1 MRKRDSAAVPASAD
15 LRHDRRFV
23 EALARGLAVLRC
35 FAPADRELGNSDI
48 AARTGLPPA
57 TVSRLTFTLT
67 ALGYLTYAPERARY
81 ALGIGVLTL
90 GFRLLSRIDLRHIAR
105 PAMQALAERTGSTVS
120 LSARHHT
127 SMVYLEVCRS
137 ASPLTMAV
145 DVGARIPLATT
156 AMGRALLCASSEP
169 ERARLFKLLQGEEPI
184 GWPATLCGLDRAMR
198 DYRQFGFVTT
208 EGEWHADISAVG
220 VPLVIN
226 AGDEIL
232 ALSCGG
238 PACNMTR
245 TVLVERL
252 GPLLVRLAAEVQ
264 AACDGR

>member
-1 MRKRDSAAVPASAD
+1 MRKRDPALLPAGAE
-15 LRHDRRFV
+15 LRQDRRFV

-35 FAPADRELGNSDI
+35 FAPAEHELGNRDI
-48 AARTGLPPA
+48 AVRTGLPAA

-67 ALGYLTYAPERARY
+67 ALGYLSYAPERGRY
-81 ALGIGVLTL
+81 ALGTGVLTL

-105 PAMQALAERTGSTVS
+105 PAMQALAERTGTTVS
-120 LSARHHT
+120 LSARHLT

-137 ASPLTMAV
+137 GSPLTMAV

-156 AMGRALLCASSEP
+156 AMGRALICASSEP
-169 ERARLFKLLQGEEPI
+169 ERARLFDALQREEPLA
-184 GWPATLCGLDRAMR
+184 WPATLCGLDRALR

-208 EGEWHADISAVG
+208 EGEWHVDISAVG

-226 AGDEIL
+226 AGAEIL

-238 PACNMTR
+238 PASKLPR
-245 TVLVERL
+245 TVLVEQL
-252 GPLLVRLAAEVQ
+252 GPLLVQLAAEVH
-264 AACDGR
+264 AAGDKR

>member
-1 MRKRDSAAVPASAD
+1 MRKRNPAAVPAGAD
-15 LRHDRRFV
+15 LRADRRFV
-23 EALARGLAVLRC
+23 ESLARGLAVLRC
-35 FAPADRELGNSDI
+35 FSPADRELGNREI
-48 AARTGLPPA
+48 ATRTGLPPA

-67 ALGYLTYAPERARY
+67 ALGYLSYAPERARY

-90 GFRLLSRIDLRHIAR
+90 GFRLLSRIDLRRIAR

-120 LSARHHT
+120 LSARHQT

-169 ERARLFKLLQGEEPI
+169 ERARLFDLLKAQAPLE
-184 GWPATLCGLDRAMR
+184 WPARLGGLDRALR

-245 TVLVERL
+245 TVLVEQL
-252 GPLLVRLAAEVQ
+252 GPLLLRLAAEVQ
-264 AACDGR
+264 AAGDGR

>member
-1 MRKRDSAAVPASAD
+1 MRKRDAAAVPAGAD

-169 ERARLFKLLQGEEPI
+169 ERALLIKLLQGEEPL

-198 DYRQFGFVTT
+198 DFRQFGFVTT

-245 TVLVERL
+245 TVLVEQL